1 MNFSILVRTRLA
13 KLGAGQKDL
22 AHAAGVT
29 ESYISQLLGRRKAPP
44 GRDRTDIYPKMET
57 FLGLAPGELARLA
70 ELDRTEEIKR
80 RLTEPPEP
88 SFPRFRDLLLEKCVP
103 ERADQVRPIFE
114 AQPFGLFERMVAQK
128 MLDVV
133 QHVVRRKIDNDDWIG
148 LVASDGTRDEAAVR
162 VMVLE
167 LLDTDVY
174 HVSDDTCVH
183 LFEPLVAS
191 WDVDLESLRI
201 EFTLDETLAAEPRR
215 TFGLIEIEIDDGSSD
230 EQGLADFLRDP
241 QLNDG
246 ATEEEIR
253 LLRQHHTGT
262 RRPSKLYYYR
272 ALQNLRDPLHFFEK

>member
-13 KLGAGQKDL
+13 KIGAGQKDL

-70 ELDRTEEIKR
+70 ELERTEELKR
-80 RLTEPPEP
+80 RLTELPEP
-88 SFPRFRDLLLEKCVP
+88 SFPRFRELLLKKCAP

-114 AQPFGLFERMVAQK
+114 AQHFGLLERMVAQT

-133 QHVVRRKIDNDDWIG
+133 QHVARRKLDNNDWIR
-148 LVASDGTRDEAAVR
+148 LVAGNGTQDEADLR

-174 HVSDDTCVH
+174 HVSDEACVH

-191 WDVDLESLRI
+191 WDVDLERLRI
-201 EFTLDETLAAEPRR
+201 DITLDETLVAEPRR
-215 TFGLIEIEIDDGSSD
+215 TFGLIEIEGDDGSSD
-230 EQGLADFLRDP
+230 EQGLAEFLRDT

-253 LLRQHHTGT
+253 LLRRHRTGT